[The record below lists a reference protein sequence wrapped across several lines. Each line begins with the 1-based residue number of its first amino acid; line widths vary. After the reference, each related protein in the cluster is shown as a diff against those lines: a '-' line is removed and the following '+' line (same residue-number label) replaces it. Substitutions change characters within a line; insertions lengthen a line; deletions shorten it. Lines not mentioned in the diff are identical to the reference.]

1 MKSAL
6 GLVVFICC
14 SLSLAAQSFLTRTGD
29 QITNEEGDT
38 MILRGMGLGGWMLQ
52 EGYMFQMAEFAGA
65 QWQIEQHIEELIG
78 TDGKEAFYDAW
89 YQNHVTKADIDSCL
103 LYTSPSPRD
112 QRGSRMPSSA

>member
-1 MKSAL
+1 MRFTL
-6 GLVVFICC
+6 GLIIFIYC
-14 SLSLAAQSFLTRTGD
+14 SLSLTGQSFLTRTGD

-65 QWQIEQHIEELIG
+65 QWQIEQHI
-78 TDGKEAFYDAW
+78 D
-89 YQNHVTKADIDSCL
+89 CL

-112 QRGSRMPSSA
+112 